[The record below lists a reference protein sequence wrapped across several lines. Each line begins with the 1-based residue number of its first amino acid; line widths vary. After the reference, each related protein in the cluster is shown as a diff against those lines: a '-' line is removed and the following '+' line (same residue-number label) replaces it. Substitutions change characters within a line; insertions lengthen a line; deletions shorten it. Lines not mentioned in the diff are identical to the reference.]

1 MEPDPK
7 QIIDELLA
15 QNSSLRLEI
24 AVLSAMKKQQ
34 DDIERQME
42 NSKNIPPEA
51 MELISKLDIR

>member
-24 AVLSAMKKQQ
+24 AVLSAMKKRQ

>member
-1 MEPDPK
+1 MKPDPK

-34 DDIERQME
+34 DDVERQME